1 MSCKHEAT
9 LQQAE
14 GTESPR
20 NYFVTYHQEPKI
32 GSWYPPREGG
42 RGWGT
47 VHPIV
52 AYTGRLHQKSAFFM
66 LQVYERIAISALEV
80 NRKGREICHFSL

>member
-1 MSCKHEAT
+1 MKQLYSRQKGLNRHETT
-9 LQQAE
+9 LLRITKSQAP
-14 GTESPR
+14 G
-20 NYFVTYHQEPKI
+20 I
-32 GSWYPPREGG
+32 PPREGG